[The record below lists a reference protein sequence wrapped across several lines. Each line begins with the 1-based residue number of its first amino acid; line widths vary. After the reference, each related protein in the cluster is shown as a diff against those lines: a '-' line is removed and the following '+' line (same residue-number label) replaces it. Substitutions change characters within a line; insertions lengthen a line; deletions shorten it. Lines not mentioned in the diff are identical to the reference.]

1 MNIKNFA
8 YRLSRL
14 IPDKLYV
21 SLVYYK
27 HFQKFPDLKNPQ
39 TFTEKLQWNKLYN
52 RNPQYTVM
60 ADKILAK
67 DYVGKKIGYEYII
80 PTLKVWDDPAAISL
94 DELPDKFI
102 MKCNHDSHSKALCTD
117 KVTFDL
123 DAVRRALAPRLKAN
137 AFWYGREW
145 PYKNIKPYIFA
156 EQLLESPDGDLK
168 DYKVMCFNGK
178 AKLIMLNANR
188 FLGELEEA
196 LYDLDWKK
204 TDITQG
210 YPCSK
215 DFEKPKNFEEMIRLS
230 EVLAEGIN
238 HVRVDWYN
246 IEGKLFFGELTFF
259 DGSGFVPFANP
270 EHDLLLGSWM
280 GLTE

>member
-145 PYKNIKPYIFA
+145 PYNNIKPYIF
-156 EQLLESPDGDLK
+156 
-168 DYKVMCFNGK
+168 V
-178 AKLIMLNANR
+178 
-188 FLGELEEA
+188 
-196 LYDLDWKK
+196 
-204 TDITQG
+204 
-210 YPCSK
+210 
-215 DFEKPKNFEEMIRLS
+215 
-230 EVLAEGIN
+230 
-238 HVRVDWYN
+238 
-246 IEGKLFFGELTFF
+246 
-259 DGSGFVPFANP
+259 
-270 EHDLLLGSWM
+270 
-280 GLTE
+280 